1 MASNDKNKVQT
12 TGHTWDGD
20 LAEYNNPLP
29 QWWVWVFYATVVFA
43 VVYWVLYPAWPVGD
57 SYTQGVLDYSKRA
70 KLQNTMDKVEAG
82 ELYPQ
87 RQQALNKIAKMSPAA
102 ILDDPELMNFV
113 NSSGKVLFGD
123 NCAACHG
130 SGGQGVVGH
139 YPNLTDSDWLYGG
152 TPGDIQQTI
161 VQGRNGYMPA
171 HEDKL
176 SEAQIEAVATYVGS
190 LAGEDW
196 AEGKSTMIEQGNK
209 VFHGN
214 QAACYACHGKDA
226 EGNQALG
233 APNLTDAIWF
243 FGGDKETVI
252 ETIAKGRAGNMPAW
266 EDRLSGNQ
274 IKILTAYVHSLG
286 GGQ

>member
-1 MASNDKNKVQT
+1 MASNEKHQVQT

-43 VVYWVLYPAWPVGD
+43 VVYWVLYPAWPMGG

-70 KLQNTMDKVEAG
+70 KLQEATS
-82 ELYPQ
+82 EATLREQYPE
-87 RQQALNKIAKMSPAA
+87 RFDALNKIAEMSPAA
-102 ILDDPELMNFV
+102 IAKDEDLMNFV

-123 NCAACHG
+123 NCSACHG
-130 SGGQGVVGH
+130 AGGQGVVGH
-139 YPNLTDSDWLYGG
+139 YPNLADSDWLYGG
-152 TPGDIQQTI
+152 THSDIRQTLI
-161 VQGRNGYMPA
+161 NGRNGYMPA

-176 SEAQIEAVATYVGS
+176 SDQEIEAVATYVGD

-196 AEGKSTMIEQGNK
+196 AQDPQKIEQGEEI
-209 VFHGN
+209 FHGD
-214 QAACYACHGKDA
+214 QAACYACHGQDA
-226 EGNQALG
+226 KGNQTLG

-243 FGGDKETVI
+243 YGGEKETVI
-252 ETIAKGRAGNMPAW
+252 ETLVQGRQGEMPAW
-266 EDRLSGNQ
+266 QDRLSESE
-274 IKILTAYVHSLG
+274 IKILTAYVHALG

>member
-1 MASNDKNKVQT
+1 NEQQQVQT

-29 QWWVWVFYATVVFA
+29 QWWVWVFYATVVFS
-43 VVYWVLYPAWPVGD
+43 VVYWVLYPAWPVGN
-57 SYTQGVLDYSKRA
+57 SYTEGVLDYSKRA
-70 KLQNTMDKVEAG
+70 KLQAEMQAVEAG
-82 ELYPQ
+82 KKYPQ
-87 RQQALNKIAKMSPAA
+87 RQQALKKISQMSPAA
-102 ILDDPELMNFV
+102 ILNDPELMNFV

-130 SGGQGVVGH
+130 SGGQGVIGH

-152 TPGDIQQTI
+152 NPETI
-161 VQGRNGYMPA
+161 HETLVKGRQGYMPA

-176 SEAQIEAVATYVGS
+176 SESQIESLAYYVGS
-190 LAGEDW
+190 LAGEEW
-196 AEGKSTMIEQGNK
+196 AEGKTAQIEEGDK
-209 VFHGN
+209 LFHGN
-214 QAACYACHGKDA
+214 EAACYACHGKDA
-226 EGNQALG
+226 KGNQTLG

-243 FGGDKETVI
+243 YGGEKETVM
-252 ETIAKGRAGNMPAW
+252 TTLRQGRGGNMPAW
-266 EDRLSGNQ
+266 DERLNDNE

>member
-1 MASNDKNKVQT
+1 MASNDNNKVQT

-43 VVYWVLYPAWPVGD
+43 VIYWILYPAWPVG
-57 SYTQGVLDYSKRA
+57 SHYTEGVLDYSKRA
-70 KLQNTMDKVEAG
+70 HLEHQLDKVESG
-82 ELYPQ
+82 ELYPK
-87 RQQALNKIAKMSPAA
+87 RQQALEKISRMSPAA

-123 NCAACHG
+123 NCAPCHG
-130 SGGQGVVGH
+130 SGGQGVIGH
-139 YPNLTDSDWLYGG
+139 YPNLTDNDWLYGG
-152 TPGDIQQTI
+152 KPSDIHQTI
-161 VQGRNGYMPA
+161 VQGRRGYMPA

-176 SEAQIEAVATYVGS
+176 SKDQIEAVAMYEGS

-196 AEGKSTMIEQGNK
+196 ANDSQKIAQGKEI
-209 VFHGN
+209 FHGN

-226 EGNQALG
+226 KGNQTLG

-243 FGGDKETVI
+243 FGGKKQTVI
-252 ETIAKGRAGNMPAW
+252 ETITHGRGGRMPSW
-266 EDRLSGNQ
+266 QDRLNDNQ

>member
-1 MASNDKNKVQT
+1 MASNEQQQVQT

-29 QWWVWVFYATVVFA
+29 QWWVWVFYATVVFS
-43 VVYWVLYPAWPVGD
+43 VVYWILYPAWPVGQH
-57 SYTQGVLDYSKRA
+57 YTEGVLEYSKRA
-70 KLQNTMDKVEAG
+70 KLQAEMEAVESG
-82 ELYPQ
+82 KKYPQ
-87 RQQALNKIAKMSPAA
+87 RQQALNQISKMSPAA
-102 ILDDPELMNFV
+102 ILDSRELMNFV

-123 NCAACHG
+123 NCAPCHG
-130 SGGQGVVGH
+130 SGGQGVIGH

-152 TPGDIQQTI
+152 KPGTI
-161 VQGRNGYMPA
+161 HETLVKGRQGYMPA

-176 SEAQIEAVATYVGS
+176 SEQEIEALATYVGS

-196 AEGKSTMIEQGNK
+196 AEGKTAMIEQGDK
-209 VFHGN
+209 LFHGN
-214 QAACYACHGKDA
+214 KAACYACHGADA
-226 EGNQALG
+226 KGNQTLG

-243 FGGDKETVI
+243 YGGEKETVLT
-252 ETIAKGRAGNMPAW
+252 TIRDGRGGEMPAW
-266 EDRLSGNQ
+266 DERLNDNE

>member
-1 MASNDKNKVQT
+1 MAANDPNQVET

-29 QWWVWVFYATVVFA
+29 MWWIWVFYATVVFA

-70 KLQNTMDKVEAG
+70 KLANTMDEVESG
-82 ELYPQ
+82 KLYPE
-87 RQQALNKIAKMSPAA
+87 RQQALQRIEQMSPAA
-102 ILDDPELMNFV
+102 MLGDPDLMGFV
-113 NSSGKVLFGD
+113 DSAGKVLFGD
-123 NCAACHG
+123 NCAPCHG
-130 SGGQGVVGH
+130 QGGAGVIGH
-139 YPNLTDSDWLYGG
+139 YPNLADNDWLYGG
-152 TPGDIQQTI
+152 EPSNIHTTLVG
-161 VQGRNGYMPA
+161 GRNGYMPA
-171 HEDKL
+171 HADKL
-176 SEAQIEAVATYVGS
+176 SAGEIEAVATYVGS

-196 AEGKSTMIEQGNK
+196 AEGKGELIAQGDK
-209 VFHGN
+209 LFHGD
-214 QAACYACHGKDA
+214 QAACYACHGTDA

-243 FGGDKETVI
+243 YGGGKETVVASI
-252 ETIAKGRAGNMPAW
+252 RDGRQGEMPAW
-266 EDRLSGNQ
+266 EGRLSDRE

>member
-1 MASNDKNKVQT
+1 MASNDQHQVQT

-29 QWWVWVFYATVVFA
+29 QWWVWVFYATVVFS
-43 VVYWVLYPAWPVGD
+43 VVYWVLYPAWPVGN
-57 SYTQGVLDYSKRA
+57 SYTEGVLDYSKRA
-70 KLQNTMDKVEAG
+70 KLQAEMQAVEAG
-82 ELYPQ
+82 KKYPQ
-87 RQQALNKIAKMSPAA
+87 RQQALKKISQMSPAA
-102 ILDDPELMNFV
+102 ILNDPELMNFV

-130 SGGQGVVGH
+130 SGGQGVIGH

-152 TPGDIQQTI
+152 NPETI
-161 VQGRNGYMPA
+161 HETLVKGRQGYMPA

-176 SEAQIEAVATYVGS
+176 SESQIESLAYYVGS
-190 LAGEDW
+190 LAGEEW
-196 AEGKSTMIEQGNK
+196 AEGKTAQIEEGDK
-209 VFHGN
+209 LFHGN
-214 QAACYACHGKDA
+214 EAACYACHGKDA
-226 EGNQALG
+226 KGNQTLG

-243 FGGDKETVI
+243 YGGEKETVM
-252 ETIAKGRAGNMPAW
+252 TTLRQGRGGNMPAW
-266 EDRLSGNQ
+266 DERLNDNE

>member
-43 VVYWVLYPAWPVGD
+43 VVYWILYPAWPMGD

-82 ELYPQ
+82 ELYPK
-87 RQQALNKIAKMSPAA
+87 RQQALNKIAKMSPAT
-102 ILDDPELMNFV
+102 ILNDPDLMNFV

-123 NCAACHG
+123 NCAPCHG

-152 TPGDIQQTI
+152 EPSDIHQTI
-161 VQGRNGYMPA
+161 VQGRQGYMPA
-171 HEDKL
+171 HKDKL
-176 SEAQIEAVATYVGS
+176 SEEQIEAVAMYEGS
-190 LAGEDW
+190 LAGENW
-196 AEGKSTMIEQGNK
+196 AEGSPEKVAQGK
-209 VFHGN
+209 KLFHGN

-226 EGNQALG
+226 KGNQTLG

-243 FGGDKETVI
+243 FGGDKQTVI
-252 ETIAKGRAGNMPAW
+252 ETIAEGRGGNMPSW
-266 EDRLSGNQ
+266 QDRLSANQ

>member
-1 MASNDKNKVQT
+1 MASNDQHQVQT

-29 QWWVWVFYATVVFA
+29 QWWVWVFYATVVFS
-43 VVYWVLYPAWPVGD
+43 VVYWVLYPAWPVGN
-57 SYTQGVLDYSKRA
+57 SYTEGVLDYSKRA
-70 KLQNTMDKVEAG
+70 KLQAEMQAVEAG
-82 ELYPQ
+82 KKYPQ
-87 RQQALNKIAKMSPAA
+87 RQQALKKISQMSPAA
-102 ILDDPELMNFV
+102 ILNDPELMNFV

-130 SGGQGVVGH
+130 SGGQGVIGH

-152 TPGDIQQTI
+152 NPETI
-161 VQGRNGYMPA
+161 HETLVKGRQGYMPA

-176 SEAQIEAVATYVGS
+176 SESQIESLAYYVGS
-190 LAGEDW
+190 LAGEEW
-196 AEGKSTMIEQGNK
+196 AEGKTDRIEEGDK
-209 VFHGN
+209 LFHSN
-214 QAACYACHGKDA
+214 EAACYACHGKDA
-226 EGNQALG
+226 KGNQTLG

-243 FGGDKETVI
+243 YGGEKETVM
-252 ETIAKGRAGNMPAW
+252 TTLRQGRGGNMPAW
-266 EDRLSGNQ
+266 DERLNDNE